1 MLTPQRTPLRTLMLV
16 VAPLLAVTVIAVT
29 AFAQPGNRSAPTP
42 QAATEKPSANSPADA
57 AAPQMENQIRQK
69 LTAQGMSNIQIL
81 PASYLVSAKDK
92 EGNSFLLL
100 IAPDQ
105 TTVLA
110 MERSAL
116 DNDADG
122 SGPST
127 AENPDKSTGSD
138 KAIFQ

>member
-1 MLTPQRTPLRTLMLV
+1 MLTPRGTPLRTFMLV
-16 VAPLLAVTVIAVT
+16 VAPLLAVTVIAVAT
-29 AFAQPGNRSAPTP
+29 FAQTLPQPAPD
-42 QAATEKPSANSPADA
+42 KPADQPKA
-57 AAPQMENQIRQK
+57 ADPSDRMAGQIREK
-69 LTAQGMSNIQIL
+69 LSSQGFSKIEIL

-110 MERSAL
+110 LERSAL

-127 AENPDKSTGSD
+127 AENPDRSTD
-138 KAIFQ
+138 KDKPIFQ